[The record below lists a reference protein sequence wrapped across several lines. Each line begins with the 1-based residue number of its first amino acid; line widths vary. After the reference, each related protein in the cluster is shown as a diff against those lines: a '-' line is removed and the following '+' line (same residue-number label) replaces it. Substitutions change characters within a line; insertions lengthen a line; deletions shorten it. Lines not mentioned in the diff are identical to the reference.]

1 MEAHAPKELPTEG
14 DVVEVAVPK
23 NPPPAHVVDATEVPA
38 QAADVTEGAS
48 EKSTRG
54 GWDGAA
60 DGTSTDGDEN
70 VPPHRPQPV
79 SPSQQRPP
87 VVPPSKQ
94 PPVASRSLT
103 ETEPFTFDTSHRM
116 APDGSPDDDDPS
128 DGAAPGWMS
137 LAKEIESGAKTRL
150 KTRVDPNVVVAANDE
165 SSSPVDIAMAA
176 GDSTIDAGEVAALRK
191 QMTALAAAQ
200 ATVLERIGVF
210 VQESSRAIQ
219 TLTARID
226 ASESAVADAVERV
239 EVMENQVGAAVSAS
253 AAVASSAAA
262 LAAQHPDTAKLAQ
275 ERAAL
280 EREKAQLRDAAA
292 QLERAA
298 SNLERV
304 VPPPRR

>member
-1 MEAHAPKELPTEG
+1 
-14 DVVEVAVPK
+14 
-23 NPPPAHVVDATEVPA
+23 
-38 QAADVTEGAS
+38 
-48 EKSTRG
+48 
-54 GWDGAA
+54 
-60 DGTSTDGDEN
+60 
-70 VPPHRPQPV
+70 
-79 SPSQQRPP
+79 
-87 VVPPSKQ
+87 
-94 PPVASRSLT
+94 
-103 ETEPFTFDTSHRM
+103 
-116 APDGSPDDDDPS
+116 
-128 DGAAPGWMS
+128 
-137 LAKEIESGAKTRL
+137 
-150 KTRVDPNVVVAANDE
+150 
-165 SSSPVDIAMAA
+165 
-176 GDSTIDAGEVAALRK
+176 
-191 QMTALAAAQ
+191 
-200 ATVLERIGVF
+200 

-262 LAAQHPDTAKLAQ
+262 LEAQHPDTAKLAQ